1 MLMARRHVRV
11 PWPLAVPA
19 VAAAVIALIPLVY
32 LVVEAFS
39 RGAANVWDEIF
50 QARTWDLVRNSFL
63 LTAVVTAASVVL
75 GTGGAWVTTRFAL
88 PGKTLILVLLT
99 LPLAIPSYLSAFA
112 WISWQPQLAGFWGAA
127 IVLTFAC
134 FPYVLLPVA
143 AALRGLDPAQ
153 EEVARSL
160 GKTPQQIA
168 SELVLRQVR
177 PSITAGALLVALY
190 VLSDFGAVAAMRYET
205 FTWVI
210 YGAYRAGFNPS
221 RAAILSMVLVSAAA
235 VLVILESRAR
245 GRAGASR
252 LGSGV
257 ARVDRRTT
265 RVGAKIAA
273 LGGVAAV
280 LGVGLGVPVASV
292 ISWMGRDTQ
301 RDVQW
306 SEVMTAVGDSFIV
319 GLLTAIAT
327 VLIALPVGIAAAR
340 YASRFSSVVERTTY
354 VSHAL
359 PGIVIAI
366 SVVFVGIRLLR
377 PWYQELPL
385 LVLGQVVI
393 FLPLAVAAIRNSIEQ
408 SSPRMEEVAHS
419 LGAGTMATILR
430 VTIPLALPGIGAAAA
445 MTLLNAMKELPT
457 TLLLR
462 PTGWETLATSIWKY
476 STVSDYAAVGPYALA
491 LMLLAA
497 LPTAVLSGLTLL
509 RSQPRPHHSPVTT
522 EAPLS

>member
-1 MLMARRHVRV
+1 MVSVGRRVRV
-11 PWPLAVPA
+11 PLPLAIPA
-19 VAAAVIALIPLVY
+19 VAAGIIAVIPLAY
-32 LVVEAFS
+32 LVIEAFS
-39 RGAANVWDEIF
+39 RGTANVWDEIF
-50 QARTWDLVRNSFL
+50 QDRTWDLIVNSFL
-63 LTAVVTAASVVL
+63 LMAIVTVASVLL
-75 GTGGAWVTTRFAL
+75 GTGGAWVTTRMAL
-88 PGKTLILVLLT
+88 PGKTVILVLLT

-112 WISWQPQLAGFWGAA
+112 WISWRPGLAGFWGAA

-160 GKTPQQIA
+160 GRTPRDIA
-168 SELVLRQVR
+168 FGLVLRQVR
-177 PSITAGALLVALY
+177 PAITAGALLVALY
-190 VLSDFGAVAAMRYET
+190 VLSDFGAVAAMRFET

-245 GRAGASR
+245 GRAGATR
-252 LGSGV
+252 VGGGV
-257 ARVDRRTT
+257 ARRENRSTS
-265 RVGAKIAA
+265 RGAKITA
-273 LGGVAAV
+273 LTGIGAV
-280 LGVGLGVPVASV
+280 LGIGLGVPIVSV
-292 ISWMGRDTQ
+292 ISWMGRETQ
-301 RDVQW
+301 RTVAWGDVIA
-306 SEVMTAVGDSFIV
+306 SVRDSFVIGV
-319 GLLTAIAT
+319 LTALTT
-327 VLIALPVGIAAAR
+327 VLIALPVGIAASR
-340 YASRFSSVVERTTY
+340 YRSRFSSTVERSTY

-366 SVVFVGIRLLR
+366 SVVFVGIRLLK
-377 PWYQELPL
+377 PWYQEIPL

-393 FLPLAVAAIRNSIEQ
+393 FMPLAVAAIRNSIEQ

-419 LGAGTMATILR
+419 LGTGTMETILR

-445 MTLLNAMKELPT
+445 MTMLNAMKELPT

-462 PTGWETLATSIWKY
+462 PTGWETLATGIWKY

-497 LPTAVLSGLTLL
+497 LPTALLSGFTVL
-509 RSQPRPHHSPVTT
+509 RTHNG
-522 EAPLS
+522 EI